1 MKSMLTMNEN
11 LTSKASFSRQSA
23 SRSIPNSDQGE
34 QLEGIKMEGKI
45 IKNLMVLGLVG
56 ALMVSV
62 ALGQDQIKN
71 KEVEKDLLFTGL
83 TLSLAGLNAY
93 ETYQTI
99 NAYEI
104 ANNRPD
110 FTFRELNPVMR
121 SLIDNKPLLI
131 GIKVA
136 ENIGTT
142 YLLKELRKNN
152 KALAYIAVIGLNIVR
167 GYFVYHNY
175 QQSKKFLLDGR

>member
-1 MKSMLTMNEN
+1 MLEKKRWKS
-11 LTSKASFSRQSA
+11 K
-23 SRSIPNSDQGE
+23 
-34 QLEGIKMEGKI
+34 EGIKMKKKI

-71 KEVEKDLLFTGL
+71 KQTEKDLLFTGL

-99 NAYEI
+99 NAYEF
-104 ANNRPD
+104 ANNSPD
-110 FTFRELNPVMR
+110 FTFRELNPVTR
-121 SLIDNKPLLI
+121 GLLENKPLLI
-131 GIKVA
+131 GVKALETV
-136 ENIGTT
+136 GTV
-142 YLLKELRKNN
+142 YLLKELRKKN
-152 KALAYIAVIGLNIVR
+152 KALAYIAVIGLHIVR

-175 QQSKKFLLDGR
+175 QQSKNFLLDGR